1 MAGALSGK
9 GGGTGDEMV
18 EAALR
23 EEVRAQLANFVR
35 ARWFAP
41 PCAGPGFT
49 ALILDALEAMAAG
62 PVGPPLLPHYQP
74 LDLFV
79 TVTDFHGHPERLR
92 LHSPPEVAETEHRL
106 TVSFQI
112 GRAHV

>member
-1 MAGALSGK
+1 MA
-9 GGGTGDEMV
+9 V
-18 EAALR
+18 
-23 EEVRAQLANFVR
+23 
-35 ARWFAP
+35 
-41 PCAGPGFT
+41 
-49 ALILDALEAMAAG
+49 G

-106 TVSFQI
+106 TVSFRDK
-112 GRAHV
+112 GGPERRLAHDAELTFAARAPASFPGAFRSDERRVGKECVSTCRSRWSPSP